1 MKMKKQLIIIFL
13 LCLSVKG
20 ISQIPFDGSDSY
32 ATPPIGFGQSE
43 FENPLINS
51 INREPYGAT
60 SISFPTETEALQ
72 VKRSS
77 SSRYQSLNGTWKFK
91 FITDWDNLPSDF
103 MKAETNDDSWDNIPV
118 PSTWEMKGY
127 GDQVYCG
134 QGYEFR
140 PVNPP
145 FVPRKDNHI
154 ALYRKTFEVPA
165 SWEGQNV
172 LIHFAGVR
180 GAFYLY
186 VNGKKV
192 GYNEDGGT
200 LPAVFDMTPF
210 LKKGKNQLAV
220 QVLRWSDG
228 SYLEDQDH
236 WRFHGITRDV
246 YIESRPDV
254 FIQDFAVIT
263 DLDKDYKDAKLRIR
277 PVISSKKTVDVSD
290 WMLEARLYTK
300 EGTPALGVNM
310 SMPVKT
316 ITTEK
321 YQQNFSLAKYL
332 ETNVKAP
339 LLWSSETPN
348 LYIIVLTLKD
358 HKGNVVESRSSRI
371 GFRKVEFKN
380 KHELCVNGK
389 REYIYGVNRHDHDA
403 WEGKTVPY
411 ERMVQDVTLMK
422 QFGFNSVRTSHYPAD
437 PAFYDLCDEYG
448 IYVMDEANVETC
460 GADAELSNN
469 ECWLFAQMERV
480 AGMVKRDKNHPS
492 IIFWSLGNESGVGA
506 NNAARASWVKDYDPT
521 RLVHFEAYMH
531 NGGSRQYGYGID
543 FMKTNRPA
551 VNPPEPPA
559 VDVVSTMYPSV
570 EGIIKLA
577 TQEGETRP
585 VLMCEYAH
593 AKGNALGNHQ
603 EYWNAVKKYPRLI
616 GGYIWDWVDQSV
628 IRKDSVTGKEYF
640 SSLNGTNGLVFVD
653 RKIKPAIN
661 ECKKIYQHIRFDYS
675 NGELTIR
682 NEYNY
687 LPLSAFRFSWK
698 LMAGGELIKKGEL
711 TDIEAFPGT
720 SARVKIDTGTSDSGQ
735 KGELILEINAYLK
748 KDVIWAPKGFEI
760 AWEQF
765 TLQEGKVNPP
775 VEEKTGNGGKLT
787 VQKKANEIGI
797 YNDRIN
803 IVFNKKAGLIQS
815 WIVGGKEFL
824 EKGPQINLWR
834 APTHNDGGYRPK
846 TENEIS
852 RQWVEAGLDSLQHKL
867 KSFKL
872 VEEKNGTVSVATRF
886 VAQKTG
892 NKSYVE
898 YTTKYIVDPSGKVQI
913 DTDLKPFGNIISFPR
928 IGYTMTVKSGND
940 TFSWYGYGPYD
951 TYNDRHSGARL
962 GRFSGTVDEQFTHH
976 AYPQENGNKYR
987 CSWVSLTDN
996 EGIGLVA
1003 EGMPFIESSAMHYSL
1018 ENLSEAI
1025 DESQLKRTDNVTWNI
1040 DYKTYPI
1047 GNRSCGPPP
1056 LEQYV
1061 LFAEPVSFSFSV
1073 YPVLNK
1079 KTVQ

>member
-1 MKMKKQLIIIFL
+1 
-13 LCLSVKG
+13 
-20 ISQIPFDGSDSY
+20 
-32 ATPPIGFGQSE
+32 
-43 FENPLINS
+43 
-51 INREPYGAT
+51 
-60 SISFPTETEALQ
+60 
-72 VKRSS
+72 
-77 SSRYQSLNGTWKFK
+77 
-91 FITDWDNLPSDF
+91 
-103 MKAETNDDSWDNIPV
+103 
-118 PSTWEMKGY
+118 
-127 GDQVYCG
+127 
-134 QGYEFR
+134 
-140 PVNPP
+140 
-145 FVPRKDNHI
+145 
-154 ALYRKTFEVPA
+154 
-165 SWEGQNV
+165 
-172 LIHFAGVR
+172 
-180 GAFYLY
+180 
-186 VNGKKV
+186 
-192 GYNEDGGT
+192 
-200 LPAVFDMTPF
+200 
-210 LKKGKNQLAV
+210 
-220 QVLRWSDG
+220 
-228 SYLEDQDH
+228 
-236 WRFHGITRDV
+236 
-246 YIESRPDV
+246 
-254 FIQDFAVIT
+254 
-263 DLDKDYKDAKLRIR
+263 
-277 PVISSKKTVDVSD
+277 
-290 WMLEARLYTK
+290 
-300 EGTPALGVNM
+300 
-310 SMPVKT
+310 
-316 ITTEK
+316 
-321 YQQNFSLAKYL
+321 
-332 ETNVKAP
+332 
-339 LLWSSETPN
+339 
-348 LYIIVLTLKD
+348 
-358 HKGNVVESRSSRI
+358 
-371 GFRKVEFKN
+371 
-380 KHELCVNGK
+380 
-389 REYIYGVNRHDHDA
+389 
-403 WEGKTVPY
+403 
-411 ERMVQDVTLMK
+411 
-422 QFGFNSVRTSHYPAD
+422 
-437 PAFYDLCDEYG
+437 
-448 IYVMDEANVETC
+448 
-460 GADAELSNN
+460 
-469 ECWLFAQMERV
+469 
-480 AGMVKRDKNHPS
+480 
-492 IIFWSLGNESGVGA
+492 
-506 NNAARASWVKDYDPT
+506 
-521 RLVHFEAYMH
+521 
-531 NGGSRQYGYGID
+531 
-543 FMKTNRPA
+543 
-551 VNPPEPPA
+551 
-559 VDVVSTMYPSV
+559 
-570 EGIIKLA
+570 
-577 TQEGETRP
+577 
-585 VLMCEYAH
+585 
-593 AKGNALGNHQ
+593 
-603 EYWNAVKKYPRLI
+603 
-616 GGYIWDWVDQSV
+616 
-628 IRKDSVTGKEYF
+628 
-640 SSLNGTNGLVFVD
+640 
-653 RKIKPAIN
+653 
-661 ECKKIYQHIRFDYS
+661 
-675 NGELTIR
+675 
-682 NEYNY
+682 
-687 LPLSAFRFSWK
+687 
-698 LMAGGELIKKGEL
+698 MAGGELIKKGEL

-872 VEEKNGTVSVATRF
+872 VEEKNGTVSVATTF

-976 AYPQENGNKYR
+976 AYPQENGNKYH

-1025 DESQLKRTDNVTWNI
+1025 DESQLKRTDNVTWNL